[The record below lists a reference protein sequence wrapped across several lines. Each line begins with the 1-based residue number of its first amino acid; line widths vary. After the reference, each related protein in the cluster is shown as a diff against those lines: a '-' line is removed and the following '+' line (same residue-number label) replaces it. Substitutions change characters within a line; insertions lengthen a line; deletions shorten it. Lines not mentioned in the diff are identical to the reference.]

1 MAQDRYVYTSFT
13 TGEVT
18 PEFYG
23 RFHDEKFA
31 AGAAKLRNFIA
42 LPHGPVK
49 NRPGFEFVAESKD
62 SSVRERLIPFSG
74 FWF

>member
-18 PEFYG
+18 PEFYA

-31 AGAAKLRNFIA
+31 AGAADVYKRQPLKCWNQLKA
-42 LPHGPVK
+42 KENYDQTGV
-49 NRPGFEFVAESKD
+49 
-62 SSVRERLIPFSG
+62 
-74 FWF
+74 

>member
-49 NRPGFEFVAESKD
+49 NRPGFEFVAVSKY
-62 SSVRERLIPFSG
+62 
-74 FWF
+74 